1 MKIPKQ
7 TIIPALLVSLPV
19 IFMITDKLWGKFEA
33 PRIKNQQAQVEVGDI
48 IFRTNSYILSGSKY
62 YYKAGMPGHLAIAVS
77 AGTWSAN
84 DESLRNIDVV
94 ESAMYNR
101 TQKKF
106 QANVSFN
113 KANENFGNLR
123 GRRFLLKM
131 HLTPEQKEKLLKLV
145 TTQIGK
151 PYSIWAS
158 KANQQKFNCAT
169 FAQWAILE
177 ASGFDLDSDGGMV
190 LPNDILRNP
199 RFDKPG
205 DRIRY

>member
-1 MKIPKQ
+1 MKISKR

-19 IFMITDKLWGKFEA
+19 IFMITDKLYGKVEA
-33 PRIKNQQAQVEVGDI
+33 LQIKNQQAQVEIGDI
-48 IFRTNSYILSGSKY
+48 IFRTNSYILSDSKY
-62 YYKAGMPGHLAIAVS
+62 FYKAGLPGHLAIAVS
-77 AGTWSAN
+77 EGTWSAN
-84 DESLRNIDVV
+84 DESLRNIEVV

-101 TQKKF
+101 MQKKF

-113 KANENFGNLR
+113 KASENFGNLR

-145 TTQIGK
+145 TNQIGR

-205 DRIRY
+205 DRIRF